1 MKQFKTL
8 CYLLLSCFFGSLAFS
23 QAALA
28 QNDDGEEPLLDQ
40 RYEDWYQIEIL
51 IFDRPS
57 SYSSSSS
64 EVWTNNIA
72 LLYPA
77 DLDFLFTPEEWETF
91 NAPEPIEEIVYDAYG
106 NIISATSE
114 TENSGLTPSTF
125 EDRALSTQENAL
137 KTEDHT
143 SSNGGSISSG
153 AVSPESSMT
162 NSPEASTELPAME
175 TPRITL
181 NDTDKILSGERR
193 RIARRS
199 GYRVLFHEAW
209 RQPLIPAD
217 ESASILITGGDKVEN
232 HFELEGSIKL
242 SLSRFLHIET
252 NLWRNF
258 FVPNYGQELAYWPAL
273 PDVPEPIKTPNIDLM
288 TVSVSDSDIFSNNTA
303 DDSFQFNTSYGSP
316 RSESLNLDLNTDLD
330 SKAANNSILGL
341 EQNLQLETANLVNEI
356 FTLRQKRRMRSQ
368 ELHYID
374 HPRLGILVKI
384 IPYEVLLP
392 AVSASPIENKID
404 DQIGSLN

>member
-8 CYLLLSCFFGSLAFS
+8 SNLLLSYLFASVAFS

-28 QNDDGEEPLLDQ
+28 QNNDGEEPLLDQ

-51 IFDRPS
+51 IFDRPRA
-57 SYSSSSS
+57 YSSSSS
-64 EVWTNNIA
+64 EAWTNNIA

-91 NAPEPIEEIVYDAYG
+91 NAPEPIEENIYDANG

-114 TENSGLTPSTF
+114 TESSDLTRNTYQ
-125 EDRALSTQENAL
+125 DRSLSTQGDTQKAQYQ
-137 KTEDHT
+137 T
-143 SSNGGSISSG
+143 SSNDGSTTSGTVSSEFS
-153 AVSPESSMT
+153 VT
-162 NSPEASTELPAME
+162 NSPEASIELPAME

-181 NDTDKILSGERR
+181 NDTDKILAGERR

-217 ESASILITGGDKVEN
+217 ESASILITGGDKIES

-288 TVSVSDSDIFSNNTA
+288 TVNVSDSDIFSNNTA
-303 DDSFQFNTSYGSP
+303 DERFQFNTSYDSQ

-392 AVSASPIENKID
+392 AVAPPLIENNLE

>member
-8 CYLLLSCFFGSLAFS
+8 CYLLLSCIFGSVAFS

-64 EVWTNNIA
+64 EAWTNNIA

-143 SSNGGSISSG
+143 STNGGSISSG

-303 DDSFQFNTSYGSP
+303 DDSFQFNTSYGSQ

-392 AVSASPIENKID
+392 AVSPSPIENKIE